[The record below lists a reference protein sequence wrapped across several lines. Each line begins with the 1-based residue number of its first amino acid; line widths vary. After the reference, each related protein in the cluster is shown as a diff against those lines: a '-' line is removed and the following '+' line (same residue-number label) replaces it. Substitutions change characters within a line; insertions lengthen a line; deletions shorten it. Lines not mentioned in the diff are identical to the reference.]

1 MVRTIEIS
9 DDSDPNDGWSMIN
22 ATTEDVAAADTAMAD
37 NPTDN
42 TVANQ
47 NDILT
52 AAAAEPS
59 AESNEAGSVMP

>member
-1 MVRTIEIS
+1 
-9 DDSDPNDGWSMIN
+9 MIN
-22 ATTEDVAAADTAMAD
+22 STTEEITVEDTDDTVTATAD

-47 NDILT
+47 NDILM

>member
-1 MVRTIEIS
+1 MVPTIEIP

-42 TVANQ
+42 SVANQ
-47 NDILT
+47 NDILMAT
-52 AAAAEPS
+52 TEPTV
-59 AESNEAGSVMP
+59 SNEKMGSVG